1 MEHSLDHLIRQ
12 RSRQLGLTQ
21 TEIAA
26 RAGFTRAYL
35 HRLGT
40 GGVPNPGIRTLQ
52 KLAAALQLPANAVYR
67 VFSAPEQARFRE
79 SIQYLG
85 LPVELGGAGPEDAL
99 IFVADVTVPDHSLML
114 PGERFN
120 KTWAVQ
126 NAGTVP
132 WLHRQLVRADEELV
146 VARRDAHGQ
155 LHAVLESHLDSL
167 GRVVAVPPTMPGQ
180 VVELSVEFAAPTENC
195 SVASVWRMEDELG
208 RPCFD
213 DRFFLQV
220 IVTVVGG

>member
-1 MEHSLDHLIRQ
+1 MEHNLDHLIRQ

-21 TEIAA
+21 TEVAA

-79 SIQYLG
+79 SVLYLG
-85 LPVELGGAGPEDAL
+85 QPVELGGAGPEDAL
-99 IFVADVTVPDHSLML
+99 IFVADVTVPDHAPML

-146 VARRDAHGQ
+146 VSRRDAHGQ

-195 SVASVWRMEDELG
+195 SVASIWRMMDATG

-213 DRFFLQV
+213 DRCFLQV
-220 IVTVVGG
+220 IVTVIGG